1 MLSLT
6 ANTAEFLARL
16 NAVPAAVQTAV
27 AAAVAAAARA
37 SAPGEAKA
45 AAIAGLSRRARARRL
60 QPDRAKALAR
70 FAKPEAGGDPAAAV
84 KQAAVQAALDA
95 LGRG

>member
-16 NAVPAAVQTAV
+16 NAVHAAVQTAV
-27 AAAVAAAARA
+27 AAAARA
-37 SAPGEAKA
+37 YAPGEAKA
-45 AAIAGLSRRARARRL
+45 AAIDSLARRARTRRL
-60 QPDRAKALAR
+60 TPDRAKALAR